1 MPEIVQEVAQPKWEP
16 LVLDSKRLFCGAPRH
31 STGKPLEKGGGAV
44 LPLRLLY
51 CSPSPPDQEGLR
63 ACWSLLGPLMPGPNS
78 KAQSLKG
85 KQERR
90 RKTVR
95 QDQES
100 EPGTERARTWLPN
113 ATSNRGSGQAPL
125 TGTEFKPQI
134 RQSRVSVR
142 TGSLP
147 VQPGACLWGVRYQP
161 SSCRVKE

>member
-16 LVLDSKRLFCGAPRH
+16 IVLDSKRLFCGVPRH
-31 STGKPLEKGGGAV
+31 SAGRPLEKGGGAV
-44 LPLRLLY
+44 LPLRFLY

-113 ATSNRGSGQAPL
+113 ATSNRGSGQALL
-125 TGTEFKPQI
+125 TGTEFQPQI

-147 VQPGACLWGVRYQP
+147 VQPGAHLWGVRYQP
-161 SSCRVKE
+161 SSCREKE